1 MPDSISE
8 ILVFPAP
15 DKPQQGGKSFLDLH
29 QPVKL
34 NVAMLRD
41 NIKNF
46 LESVNQMLVD
56 VPKLTE
62 PYKLDEIELK
72 VEINGEGNVQ
82 LVGGIKVGATGGITF
97 RMKRQSS

>member
-8 ILVFPAP
+8 ILVFPSP
-15 DKPQQGGKSFLDLH
+15 DKPSPGGKSLLGLPE
-29 QPVKL
+29 PVKL
-34 NVAMLRD
+34 NVALLRD

-46 LESVNQMLVD
+46 LDSVNQMLVD

-62 PYKLDEIELK
+62 PYRLEEIELK

-82 LVGGIKVGATGGITF
+82 LVGGIKIGATGGITF
-97 RMKRQSS
+97 RMKRQ